1 MILYENYE
9 LLFIRDTRLS
19 LRYVEIGL
27 ALLYKTPLP
36 TVETRALIRKLSNLR
51 EKICSWQDDSSVTE
65 FEQDR
70 LPGRFQI
77 ILFKLCLG
85 P

>member
-51 EKICSWQDDSSVTE
+51 EKICSWHDDSSVTE

-70 LPGRFQI
+70 LPGRLEI
-77 ILFKLCLG
+77 VKALT
-85 P
+85 